1 MQQIDAAMDDGDL
14 ATGGFRKIA
23 DDRYYMVVVE

>member
-14 ATGGFRKIA
+14 ATGAFRKIA
-23 DDRYYMVVVE
+23 GDRYYMVVVE